1 MAGRI
6 EGRIKMKEK
15 ISIETITPEIAEK
28 YLEDNYGKN
37 RPLRQM
43 VVNQY
48 AEDMR
53 TGNWIFN
60 PTAPIAF
67 SKDGYLLDGQ
77 HRLWA
82 CVQSGTEFTTLVVR
96 NCDEQIYKVT
106 DIGVARSTAD
116 IIGSEQRSGIAA
128 LAKYSGATRNGT
140 ANIGSVLSNAA
151 LYWKTTKN
159 KSMWASI
166 SKKAIIDEGDTYRE
180 ELLYCVRQGG
190 RMFKTI
196 GKWGGTPYAY
206 FVWLVRWVGH
216 DSLLEEF
223 IDNFCDLSSSNTAV
237 NVIRQKML
245 KRAGEKNYKTSRM
258 WIVTALLYGYDS
270 FLLNKPVRSL
280 ANMNK
285 AIEIWNEYVDAKRKE
300 GKKHE

>member
-1 MAGRI
+1 
-6 EGRIKMKEK
+6 MKEK

-28 YLEDNYGKN
+28 YLEDNYEKN
-37 RPLRQM
+37 RPMRQL

-48 AEDMR
+48 AEDMK

-67 SKDGYLLDGQ
+67 SKEGYLLDGQ

-82 CVQSGTEFTTLVVR
+82 CVQSGTEFTTIVIR
-96 NCDEQIYKVT
+96 NCDKQIYKVT
-106 DIGVARSTAD
+106 DIGVARSAAD
-116 IIGSEQRSGIAA
+116 IIGSERKSGIAA

-159 KSMWASI
+159 KSMWAPI
-166 SKKAIIDEGDTYRE
+166 SRKAVADEGIAYRE
-180 ELLYCVRQGG
+180 ELLYCVKQGE

-196 GKWGGTPYAY
+196 GKWGGTAFAY

-223 IDNFCDLSSSNTAV
+223 IDNFCDLSSSNTSV

-245 KRAGEKNYKTSRM
+245 KRAGEKNYKTSKM
-258 WIVTALLYGYDS
+258 WIVTVLLYGYES
-270 FLLNKPVRSL
+270 FLLNKPVKSL
-280 ANMNK
+280 ANMTK
-285 AIEIWNEYVDAKRKE
+285 VVDVWNEYVDKKRKE
-300 GKKHE
+300 PANNGNI